1 MIRPINSAKV
11 PLLQYKTGAAV
22 RKGQLCKLDT
32 GVAIP
37 AAEGVASAI
46 LLGVAAENAA
56 SGATVYLYSMDE
68 PFEFDMY
75 QGGSTDVATDAMLG
89 TAYDIYV
96 DGAAGDGSAE
106 GEMYIDFNDTTGAF
120 VLLLGYDNNRRV
132 AFGKVLE
139 SVRYI

>member
-1 MIRPINSAKV
+1 MIRPINSSKV

-22 RKGQLCKLDT
+22 RKGQLLKLDT

-37 AAEGVASAI
+37 ATEGVASAI

-56 SGATVYLYSMDE
+56 SGATVYMYSLDQL
-68 PFEFDMY
+68 FEFDMY
-75 QGGSTDVATDAMLG
+75 QGGATDVATAAMIG

-120 VLLLGYDNNRRV
+120 VILVGYDNNRRV
-132 AFGKVLE
+132 ATGKFLE
-139 SVRYI
+139 GVRYI

>member
-1 MIRPINSAKV
+1 MIRPINSSKV
-11 PLLQYKTGAAV
+11 PLLKYLTGAAV
-22 RKGQLCKLDT
+22 RKGQLCKLDN

-56 SGATVYLYSMDE
+56 SGATVYLYSLDQL
-68 PFEFDMY
+68 FEFDFY
-75 QGGSTDVATDAMLG
+75 QGGSTDVATAAMLG

-96 DGAAGDGSAE
+96 DGAAGDGNKE
-106 GEMYIDFNDTTGAF
+106 GEMYLDLNDTTGAF
-120 VLLLGYDNNRRV
+120 VLLLDYDNVRRV
-132 AFGKVLE
+132 GIGKFLE